1 MPPKPQGSVNDPS
14 ETAIT
19 PMAFINKWGQ
29 STLKE
34 SAAYQDHFR
43 DLCRLVG
50 YQVSSEEEAGL
61 FQKHVDKIS
70 GAKGFADVWL
80 MGKFAIEYKSP
91 GEDLDKA
98 YQQLQDYRD
107 ALGNPPLLVVSDT
120 RRIRI
125 ITNFTGTKPLKHE
138 ITPLNFETQ
147 ASQKLLKALFHDPAS
162 LNPARQVEAVTL
174 DAAREVAAIA
184 RRLEARK
191 IPSME
196 VAHFLMKMIF
206 VFFASHAGL
215 LPKQVVSQ
223 IFDGATKKPELAKG
237 FLERLFKAMQKG
249 DKGEAYLGE
258 EIWYFNGGLFDDA
271 SALPL
276 DLEDLKSLQRVASLD
291 WTGVDP
297 VIFGNLYEYG
307 LGAEARTQRGVH
319 YTSREDILLL
329 LDPVL
334 FRPWRARWKD
344 LKTEMETELAK
355 APKGKARKSME
366 ARLEAFRDNLGG
378 IRVLD
383 PACGSGNFLL
393 VALQGLMDLENEV
406 VHFIAHHFRH
416 GQAALAWNF
425 RTSPRQ
431 LHGIEILPFPRE
443 LASVVVWIGHLQW
456 LMSHGYWHREE
467 PILTRLD
474 PIQLGDAL
482 GLPWPDVDVIVGNP
496 PFIGS
501 KKLRK
506 NLGDATVD
514 TLFAQWK
521 GQVPSEADYV
531 CYWFEKA
538 RQHVANK
545 KARRVGFLATDSIR
559 QGKNRVVLNQIAA
572 TSDIFFGI
580 SVHKWTLKG
589 AAVSVSLV
597 GFGAREEA
605 EPRELDGV
613 EVSIIHPNLSATF
626 DTSQAKRLA
635 DNQGRSFMGDTK
647 GGPFEVP
654 LELAQTWL
662 AMPLNPNGKP
672 NSDVLKPWANGLD
685 ITRRPQNQWIL
696 DFGMGRATNPAAVV
710 PGMLHLPETE
720 LAYYAEPWA
729 YALKHI
735 KPAWAASRTG
745 QRREWFIHAEPR
757 PAMRRSLHG
766 LDRFLV
772 TPRIAKHRLF
782 CWLDKSVLPDSAL
795 IVFATDRDADLG
807 LLQSRI
813 HEIWALAMC
822 SSLEDRPRYTPNTT
836 FETFPFPDCFKSDPP
851 QAIVDAAKTL
861 DSRRSAWLNPEG
873 ASVDALKERTL
884 TNLYNR
890 RESGEEVW
898 LNNLHRDLDR
908 AVLDAYGWSDLAEPL
923 FEAEDALRALNAK
936 GESLALAL
944 GKTEVGVI
952 LLMRLLALNQNR
964 TCI

>member
-1 MPPKPQGSVNDPS
+1 MN
-14 ETAIT
+14 

-29 STLKE
+29 SALKE

-50 YQVSSEEEAGL
+50 YMVSSEEEAGL
-61 FQKHVDKIS
+61 FQKHVEKIS

-80 MGKFAIEYKSP
+80 KDKFAIEYKSP

-120 RRIRI
+120 QRIRI
-125 ITNFTGTKPLKHE
+125 ITNFTGTKPLKHD
-138 ITPLNFETQ
+138 ITPSNFETQ
-147 ASQKLLKALFHDPAS
+147 ASQKLLKALFHDPTS
-162 LNPARQVEAVTL
+162 LNPAHQVEAVTL
-174 DAAREVAAIA
+174 DAAREVAAVA

-191 IPSME
+191 IPPME

-206 VFFASHAGL
+206 VFFATHAGL
-215 LPKQVVSQ
+215 LPKQIVPQ
-223 IFDGATKKPELAKG
+223 IFEGATKKPELAKG

-249 DKGEAYLGE
+249 DTGEAYLGE

-271 SALPL
+271 SAPPL
-276 DLEDLKSLQRVASLD
+276 ELEDLKCLQRVAALD

-329 LDPVL
+329 LEPVL
-334 FRPWRARWKD
+334 FHPWRIRWQT
-344 LKTEMETELAK
+344 LKAEMEISLSKT
-355 APKGKARKSME
+355 PKGKTRKALE
-366 ARLEAFRDNLGG
+366 ARLEAFRDELGA

-406 VHFIAHHFRH
+406 VHFISHHFRQ

-425 RTSPRQ
+425 RASPRQ
-431 LHGIEILPFPRE
+431 LHGIEILQFPRE

-482 GLPWPDVDVIVGNP
+482 DLPWPHVDVIVGNP

-506 NLGDATVD
+506 NLGDAVVD
-514 TLFAQWK
+514 SLFARWR
-521 GQVPSEADYV
+521 GLVPSEADYV

-538 RQHVANK
+538 RQQVASE
-545 KARRVGFLATDSIR
+545 KAQRVGFLATDSIR
-559 QGKNRVVLNQIAA
+559 QGKSRVALEQIAA
-572 TSDIFFGI
+572 TSEIFFGI

-597 GFGAREEA
+597 GFGVRQGS
-605 EPRELDGV
+605 EPLVLDGK
-613 EVSIIHPNLSATF
+613 EVSSIHPNLSSAF
-626 DTSQAKRLA
+626 DTSLAKKLA
-635 DNQGRSFMGDTK
+635 DNQGLSFMGDTK
-647 GGPFEVP
+647 GGPFDIP
-654 LELAQTWL
+654 KELAQAWL
-662 AMPLNPNGKP
+662 AMPPNPNGRP

-685 ITRRPQNQWIL
+685 ITRRPQDQWIL
-696 DFGMGRATNPAAVV
+696 DFGMGKAQDPTATI
-710 PGMLHLPETE
+710 PGMLHLSETE
-720 LAYYAEPWA
+720 LAYYAEPWT
-729 YALKHI
+729 YAMKHI
-735 KPAWAASRTG
+735 KPAWAASRTA
-745 QRREWFIHAEPR
+745 QRREWFVHAEAR

-772 TPRIAKHRLF
+772 TPRVAKHRLF

-807 LLQSRI
+807 LLQSRV
-813 HEIWALAMC
+813 HEIWTLAMC
-822 SSLEDRPRYTPNTT
+822 SALEDRPRYTPNTT
-836 FETFPFPDCFKSDPP
+836 FETFPFPDDFRSAPL
-851 QAIVDAAKTL
+851 QAVVDAAKAL
-861 DSRRSAWLNPEG
+861 DDKRRAWLNPMG
-873 ASVDALKERTL
+873 ASANALKEKTL
-884 TNLYNR
+884 TNLYNH
-890 RESGEEVW
+890 RESGVQVW
-898 LNNLHRDLDR
+898 LNNLHRALDS

-923 FEAEDALRALNAK
+923 FTAEDALRARNPEGKAL
-936 GESLALAL
+936 GLAL
-944 GKTEVGVI
+944 GQTEAGLA
-952 LLMRLLALNQNR
+952 LLARLVALNQAR
-964 TCI
+964 SHA